1 MKNYMLKSVVHVYNI
16 EVTLY
21 KYTFSASSV
30 LEGIVGFFFF
40 GCWWVF
46 IGAHRLSLV
55 VGHGL
60 SCPAAY
66 GILVA

>member
-30 LEGIVGFFFF
+30 LEGIVGFFFLAA
-40 GCWWVF
+40 GGSSLGP
-46 IGAHRLSLV
+46 IGF
-55 VGHGL
+55 
-60 SCPAAY
+60 P
-66 GILVA
+66 